1 MSGIKLTAKQK
12 KFCHEYLK
20 DLNATQAAIRAGYS
34 EDTAAEIGYENLRK
48 PQIKIFIDKQLE
60 EVMEESKSVLKL
72 RIIKE
77 LKDVSF
83 TDTGI
88 ELLKDKN
95 GHVYDVRINDK
106 LKAIDMLGKYLAM
119 WTENKNI
126 KLDVDESVLEKLQQL
141 YDNK

>member
-1 MSGIKLTAKQK
+1 MSNGKLTAKQK

-34 EDTAAEIGYENLRK
+34 EETAFSIGWENLRK
-48 PQIKIFIDKQLE
+48 PLIKSYIDKQLD
-60 EVMEESKSVLKL
+60 EVMEESKSVLKS

-77 LKDVSF
+77 LKDISF
-83 TDTGI
+83 SDNGI
-88 ELLKDKN
+88 ELLRDKD
-95 GHVYDVRINDK
+95 GHVYDIRITDK

-126 KLDVDESVLEKLQQL
+126 RLDIDESVLDRLEKL
-141 YDNK
+141 YDEK